1 MDSLVWVLSAMCN
14 AGRLPSLNFFQK
26 GTFVVDSTSLI
37 VVVVEAASVVVLN
50 ETLLT
55 GGEVGLKCKR
65 FRLTFRVK

>member
-1 MDSLVWVLSAMCN
+1 MDSLVWFFSAMYK

-37 VVVVEAASVVVLN
+37 VVVEVTSVVVLN